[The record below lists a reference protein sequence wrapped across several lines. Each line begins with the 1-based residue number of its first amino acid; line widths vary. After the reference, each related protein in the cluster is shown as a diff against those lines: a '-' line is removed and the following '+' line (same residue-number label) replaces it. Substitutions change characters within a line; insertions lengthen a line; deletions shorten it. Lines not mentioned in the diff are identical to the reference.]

1 MENERENGERKEC
14 ENITDECK
22 NKQESDGKSKND
34 HYSKS
39 FVDMGV
45 TQQK

>member
-22 NKQESDGKSKND
+22 NKEESDGKSKND
-34 HYSKS
+34 HYSI
-39 FVDMGV
+39 
-45 TQQK
+45 